1 MLKRFFLFLVGFG
14 FTVIG
19 FTFIITYLNLT
30 TMGYSVLDY
39 IKFIIKRF
47 ECVMCLIG
55 IIFINFS
62 KITCGIFKNR
72 YITNPFVRY
81 RVIVTVINIYHGC
94 KLYRKQFAIV

>member
-1 MLKRFFLFLVGFG
+1 MLKRIVLFLIGFG

-55 IIFINFS
+55 IIFINVALY
-62 KITCGIFKNR
+62 KKGDNKND
-72 YITNPFVRY
+72 
-81 RVIVTVINIYHGC
+81 
-94 KLYRKQFAIV
+94 LYL

>member
-55 IIFINFS
+55 IIFINVALY
-62 KITCGIFKNR
+62 KKGDNKND
-72 YITNPFVRY
+72 
-81 RVIVTVINIYHGC
+81 
-94 KLYRKQFAIV
+94 LYL

>member
-55 IIFINFS
+55 IIFINVALYKKGDNKNDLYLWF
-62 KITCGIFKNR
+62 IT
-72 YITNPFVRY
+72 
-81 RVIVTVINIYHGC
+81 
-94 KLYRKQFAIV
+94 